1 MTAECAD
8 VKNTVRRCGMAE
20 RIVTGFHAIE
30 ERIRSASRGGGR
42 LCILWS
48 KAGPR
53 VKKIIALA
61 KQEGIPCEQADDAAL
76 DSLAARLSETA
87 RDHRGIVLCISG
99 ESENDNIVD
108 FDEWLASL
116 PFDSEIESEQSV
128 GLQNVFLQ
136 KDVPQPVCRTGAA
149 RNDFVKNGALQNGVR
164 QNTYSTVIVLD
175 SVTDPHNVGAVI
187 RSCDQFGASLVIL
200 PQARSANDIAHN
212 EVIARAS
219 AGAAAWVPVC
229 VVSNA
234 VRTVQ
239 RLKDAGFWVYG
250 ADAGGETL
258 ASVDF
263 ARRTVIVM
271 GSEGKGISP
280 LLSKQCDSIVSVPT
294 CGKIDSLN
302 VSVAAGILL
311 YERYRR
317 FTKQ

>member
-1 MTAECAD
+1 
-8 VKNTVRRCGMAE
+8 MAE

-30 ERIRSASRGGGR
+30 ERIRSDSRGSGR
-42 LCILWS
+42 MRIFWS

-53 VKKIIALA
+53 AKKIIALA

-76 DSLAARLSETA
+76 DSFTARLSETA

-99 ESENDNIVD
+99 ESESARNIVD

-116 PFDSEIESEQSV
+116 PSDSEVSSDQSV
-128 GLQNVFLQ
+128 VLQN
-136 KDVPQPVCRTGAA
+136 DVQ
-149 RNDFVKNGALQNGVR
+149 QNAY
-164 QNTYSTVIVLD
+164 TTVLVLD
-175 SVTDPHNVGAVI
+175 SVTDPHNVGAII
-187 RSCDQFGASLVIL
+187 RSCDQFGISLVIL
-200 PQARSANDIAHN
+200 PQARSANDITHN
-212 EVIARAS
+212 EVIARSS
-219 AGAAAWVPVC
+219 AGAAAWVPVS
-229 VVSNA
+229 VVPNA
-234 VRTVQ
+234 VRAVQ

-250 ADAGGETL
+250 ADAGGESI

-280 LLSKQCDSIVSVPT
+280 LLSKQCDAIVSIPT

-302 VSVAAGILL
+302 VSVAAGVLL

-317 FTKQ
+317 FAR